1 MDELGTEPCWMPLT
15 SVGEEVTVLKDSNKR
30 MRKGAAKALEKIAK
44 RDKGENKRNSH
55 GSKHERNRHSEW
67 NAFREREENA

>member
-1 MDELGTEPCWMPLT
+1 M
-15 SVGEEVTVLKDSNKR
+15 LKDSNKR

-55 GSKHERNRHSEW
+55 GGKHERDWHSER
-67 NAFREREENA
+67 NAFREGEKNA